1 VVHRSPELWRR
12 GDDPRPSG
20 RVQPDAPST
29 KYRAL
34 FALALASFGIGTTE
48 FVIMG
53 LLPDVAHDLAV
64 TIPQAGLLVTAYA
77 LGVAF
82 GAPILAIATARLDR
96 RRALLLL
103 IGIFILG
110 NCLCAIAPSY
120 ALLMGARI
128 VTAFSHGAFFG
139 LGAVVAANVV
149 TPGKRA
155 QAIALM
161 FTGLTLANVLG
172 VPFGTALGQAAG
184 WRATFWAVVGIGI
197 VAALA
202 LYAWLPRGIKSSGAG
217 LMQEA
222 RTLGRTQ
229 VLLAMLISVLAS
241 ASLFS
246 VFTYIT
252 PILENVTRESPHQ
265 VTWVLLLFGVGLTFG
280 NILGGRLGDWRL
292 LPSVIAIFI
301 LLVVVLGVL
310 TITSPMPWLAGTTIF
325 VWGVLAFA
333 LVSPLQ
339 MRVVNEAEG
348 APNLASTLNQGA
360 FNIGN
365 AAGAF
370 AGELAL
376 TDGVSYASIPWLG
389 VGFAALGLAFSLLS
403 HLLDRRAPRTGHDE
417 PSISAEPDAIPA
429 SSGAR

>member
-1 VVHRSPELWRR
+1 VTQQVVRSNRR
-12 GDDPRPSG
+12 GEEVAVAG
-20 RVQPDAPST
+20 TFRV
-29 KYRAL
+29 L
-34 FALALASFGIGTTE
+34 LALAMASFGIGTTE

-64 TIPQAGLLVTAYA
+64 TIPQAGLLVSAYA

-82 GAPILAIATARLDR
+82 GAPILAVATAGLDR

-120 ALLMGARI
+120 ALLLGARI

-149 TPGKRA
+149 PPRKRA

-197 VAALA
+197 VAAAA
-202 LYAWLPRGIKSSGAG
+202 LYAWLPRGMKSTGAG
-217 LMQEA
+217 LLQEA

-252 PILENVTRESPHQ
+252 PILENVTRDSPHQ

-292 LPSVIAIFI
+292 MPSVIAIFI
-301 LLVVVLGVL
+301 LLVAVLGVL

-325 VWGVLAFA
+325 VWGALAFG

-339 MRVVNEAEG
+339 MRVVNEASG

-360 FNIGN
+360 FNLGN

-376 TDGVSYASIPWLG
+376 TDGVAYGNIPWIG
-389 VGFAALGLAFSLLS
+389 AGFAALGLAFSLLS
-403 HLLDRRAPRTGHDE
+403 HLLDRRAPRTRHDE
-417 PSISAEPDAIPA
+417 PPISAKAALTAGAISA
-429 SSGAR
+429 GGGAP